1 MFFFYT
7 IICAAVRCTACKT
20 SERWNGETQFY
31 QLLVP
36 EYTYRVVQFGLNFNV
51 CYYCCH
57 LSLTQCFN
65 NKVPSITHRPFKTN
79 LRWVVRLIDDCAF
92 KKKGKKRGT
101 KINNKIQQQAFESHT
116 SFLLT
121 YVVAYRQVLLFDI
134 DISYIGVCLLRSLE
148 CIWNI
153 KYCARGLF
161 FSTHI
166 VYKQNRF

>member
-92 KKKGKKRGT
+92 KKKGKKKEEQKLTT
-101 KINNKIQQQAFESHT
+101 KSNNKHSSHT
-116 SFLLT
+116 HHSYLHMLLHT
-121 YVVAYRQVLLFDI
+121 VKCYCLILTFHTLVYACYVLLNVF
-134 DISYIGVCLLRSLE
+134 G
-148 CIWNI
+148 
-153 KYCARGLF
+153 
-161 FSTHI
+161 T
-166 VYKQNRF
+166 